1 MTELTAANL
10 QKELAALAI
19 NSQSTVLAR
28 FFKTGPGQY
37 GEGDVFIGVKVP
49 DTRSVCRR
57 YRELPLE
64 EVYQLL
70 DSPIHEH
77 RLAGL
82 VIITERF
89 RRAKTDRLRGELF
102 EFYLDALFR
111 GRINNWD
118 LVDVSA
124 PTFGEYVLKH
134 GKKTLLI
141 NLARSEV
148 LWERRMAMMLTFA
161 HIRAGEF
168 DPPQHIATILLGDSH
183 DLIQKAVG
191 WMLREIGNRDLETLR
206 AFLAQHYKAM
216 PRTMLRYAIEKLDA
230 AERAKWM
237 AR

>member
-10 QKELAALAI
+10 QRELAALAI
-19 NSQSTVLAR
+19 KNQATELAR

-49 DTRSVCRR
+49 DTRATCRHFKD
-57 YRELPLE
+57 LPLE
-64 EVYQLL
+64 EVYLLL
-70 DSPIHEH
+70 DSEVHEH

-89 RRAKTDRLRGELF
+89 KRAKTDRLREELF

-134 GKKTLLI
+134 GKKTLILG
-141 NLARSEV
+141 LARSEV

-168 DPPQHIATILLGDSH
+168 GVPQHIAMVLLNDQH

-206 AFLAQHYKAM
+206 AFLAKHHKQM

-230 AERAKWM
+230 AERNKWM